1 MLRSDRV
8 ASGHSQRILQ
18 EDNWSWRIE
27 SRPRTQFEKIR
38 TTPTSTPIFHRNVAY
53 ASKRR
58 PYSAIA
64 IRNDLGGRLRRF
76 GFKVD
81 VVGMVEGMAFVSW
94 HGLGFKHCRALHS
107 QDGGSRWRAVFDENT
122 SAFAIRWQAY
132 GVHGGPPRTPHLC
145 DQSARATGSKT
156 KCSAQ
161 GPALLTR
168 Q

>member
-18 EDNWSWRIE
+18 EDHWSWRIE

-107 QDGGSRWRAVFDENT
+107 QDGGSRWRAVFDENHRLLQFVGKRMVFT
-122 SAFAIRWQAY
+122 AGRRERRIYTINRLVQQVLKRS
-132 GVHGGPPRTPHLC
+132 VLPK
-145 DQSARATGSKT
+145 ARR
-156 KCSAQ
+156 C
-161 GPALLTR
+161 
-168 Q
+168 